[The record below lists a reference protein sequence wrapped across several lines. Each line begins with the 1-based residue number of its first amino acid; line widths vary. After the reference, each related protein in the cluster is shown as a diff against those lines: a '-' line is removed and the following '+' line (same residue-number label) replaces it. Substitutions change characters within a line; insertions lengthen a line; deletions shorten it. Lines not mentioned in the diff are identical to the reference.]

1 MRNDA
6 QICAFVARH
15 GRTVL
20 NKENCFRGNKNPELD
35 EKGVRQAH
43 KLAELFSHIDILCV
57 VSSDKKRASE
67 TARII
72 AAAKGVA
79 VHSTPA
85 LRALDVGDFSGL
97 ERTSANE
104 ASLQTYIEKPDVC
117 IPGGES
123 LNDFKSRINPCF
135 KEAIELFEET
145 GTPPLLVGH
154 SSIIH
159 QVGDWLYQNHK
170 KILVDPGGCV
180 ALYYQNGKLEAEPI
194 FLPAATPP
202 GVRSDTVS

>member
-1 MRNDA
+1 M
-6 QICAFVARH
+6 ARH
-15 GRTVL
+15 GRTTL
-20 NKENCFRGNKNPELD
+20 NKDNCFRGNKNPDLD
-35 EKGVRQAH
+35 EKGIQQAH
-43 KLAELFSHIDILCV
+43 ELAKLFSHIDILCV
-57 VSSDKKRASE
+57 VSSDKKRAAN
-67 TARII
+67 TAGII
-72 AAAKGVA
+72 AKAKNVVA
-79 VHSTPA
+79 HQTES

-97 ERTSANE
+97 ERTAANE
-104 ASLQTYIEKPDVC
+104 ASLQTYIENPDEC

-145 GTPPLLVGH
+145 GIPPLLVAH

-159 QVGDWLYQNHK
+159 QVGGWLYQNHK

-180 ALYYQNGKLEAEPI
+180 AIYYQNGKIEAEPI
-194 FLPAATPP
+194 FLPAAIQP